1 MALFAI
7 DTQEKLDWFLNALEN
22 SEIQLVSRVL
32 TEEDREEIRNEIA
45 EYKANRQKNKTKEL
59 VFA

>member
-1 MALFAI
+1 MYAI

-22 SEIQLVSRVL
+22 NEIQLVSRVL

-45 EYKANRQKNKTKEL
+45 EYKAMRQKNKFKEAVL
-59 VFA
+59 V